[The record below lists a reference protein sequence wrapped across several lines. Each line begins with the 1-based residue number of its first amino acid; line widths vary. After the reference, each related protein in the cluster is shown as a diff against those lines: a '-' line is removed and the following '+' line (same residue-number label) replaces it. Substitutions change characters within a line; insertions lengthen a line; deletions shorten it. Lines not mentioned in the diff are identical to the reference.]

1 MVVILIVEK
10 TGNLKETNVKSS
22 SEFYKKAGYKNEEG
36 FRFIHKWNIPL
47 QTKTYNISL
56 FGKTTGK
63 ANTENKYDFP
73 PPVDTE
79 LFFGNCILVNQDE
92 GNDYKDLKLSEWET
106 IYEYLFGGFEDLNDE
121 DSLDE
126 DIEND
131 DDIGDVPLTKVGKY
145 LKDGFVVDDD
155 INDEE
160 GGEEEEEQD
169 DEDEEEQPDIIIK
182 SKKNKKKT
190 VKSVA
195 VTANKINESMML
207 FECKSELSEESYIE

>member
-22 SEFYKKAGYKNEEG
+22 SEFYKKAGYKSEEG
-36 FRFIHKWNIPL
+36 FRFIHKWNVPL

-63 ANTENKYDFP
+63 ANTENKYEFP

-92 GNDYKDLKLSEWET
+92 GNEYQDLKLKDWET
-106 IYEYLFGGFEDLNDE
+106 IYEYLFGGFEDLNEE

-126 DIEND
+126 DLLEDEDMD
-131 DDIGDVPLTKVGKY
+131 DLPLTKTGKY

-155 INDEE
+155 VNDEE
-160 GGEEEEEQD
+160 EEEEEEEQ
-169 DEDEEEQPDIIIK
+169 EDEEEDTKIFVKP
-182 SKKNKKKT
+182 KKNKKKSA
-190 VKSVA
+190 KSVSD
-195 VTANKINESMML
+195 TANKINESMML